1 MKIMNLSEDQEK
13 NMKKNQ
19 MIYKSLMTN
28 YSMKLS

>member
-1 MKIMNLSEDQEK
+1 MNLLEDQEK

-28 YSMKLS
+28 YRMKLS